1 LSGQLTQ
8 GRRGHERVLTSSL
21 DFPSMGL
28 DLPEFFGYDPRD
40 LSAAAV
46 DSRNNRECPFVPG
59 PCVKMLGHGIGAVAS
74 GACSVQQV
82 RTPEIVTVC
91 PIRLYQHQYQVL
103 LDVAQSAFGPGARLI
118 RPEDADL
125 VAHDGDNVVVF
136 GKRSGHELRIP
147 RPAGA
152 SGSFYVDWVLARLS
166 AAGNLSEF
174 VALEVQTIDTTG
186 NYRDTRDAYLAGAMT
201 YEPNP
206 AGLNWENV
214 SKRILP
220 QVIYKGH
227 VLRRE
232 PLCTKGLYFVTPTAV
247 FMRIMER
254 LGGVAGLTT
263 IHPSPGS
270 ITFKHYGVGALT
282 PGMPRN
288 LVAAGELTTT
298 VDQLALAFTAPRNL
312 PAARSYEAAIR
323 RELP

>member
-1 LSGQLTQ
+1 
-8 GRRGHERVLTSSL
+8 
-21 DFPSMGL
+21 MGL
-28 DLPEFFGYDPRD
+28 DLPEFFGYDPTD
-40 LSAAAV
+40 MSAAAV
-46 DSRNNRECPFVPG
+46 YSRDHQECPFVPG
-59 PCVKMLGHGIGAVAS
+59 PCLKVLGHGIGAVRS

-82 RTPEIVTVC
+82 RTPEIVTIC
-91 PIRLYQHQYQVL
+91 PIRLYEHDYQVL
-103 LDVAQSAFGPGARLI
+103 LDVAQSAFGAGATLI
-118 RPEDADL
+118 RPEDVEL
-125 VAHDGDNVVVF
+125 VGHTGDNVVVF

-152 SGSFYVDWVLARLS
+152 SGSFYVDWVLARIS
-166 AAGNLSEF
+166 PAGNLSEF
-174 VALEVQTIDTTG
+174 VAVEVQSIDTTG
-186 NYRDTRDAYLAGAMT
+186 NYRDTRDAYLTGTTT
-201 YEPNP
+201 YVPNP

-220 QVIYKGH
+220 QLIYKGH

-247 FMRIMER
+247 YARIMER

-270 ITFKHYGVGALT
+270 ITFKHYGVGGLT
-282 PGMPRN
+282 PGLPRN
-288 LVAAGELTTT
+288 LVAGGELTTT

-312 PAARSYEAAIR
+312 PPARSYEEAIR